1 MPKTCRKSIYAAQR
15 TDIGKTKRY
24 VCKFVNV
31 ETGDPCGQSF
41 NERANLKVSFYYILA
56 YYRCTCEECILTRN
70 LTLAHSALKSL
81 LS

>member
-1 MPKTCRKSIYAAQR
+1 MTKSCHKSTDADQR
-15 TDIGKTKRY
+15 TDIPQTKQY

-70 LTLAHSALKSL
+70 LTLAHSALKGLRS
-81 LS
+81 